1 MKESLLHFIWSHQKF
16 FDRNFQTRNGVRLAV
31 LHPGVV
37 NSNQGPDFLDAK
49 IYLDGLYWSGS
60 VELHVNAS
68 DWYRHGHQ
76 CDSNYEGVILH
87 VVWNFDMDVCYPNG
101 NPIPTL
107 ELANYVQKDLLDQYQ
122 NRFKQLPN
130 FISCEQHLSQF
141 TTVEWLGWQD
151 RLFVER
157 MESRVSSIY
166 ELLKKH
172 NNDWEAVLFVFLAK
186 GFGLNLNGET
196 FYEMALQIPI
206 KRIRQLHKKTE
217 DLEALFM
224 GQLGL
229 LNPPLKDAY
238 QKNLFHRYQYLKI
251 KFSLKKFCSI
261 PVKFGRLRPPNFPTI
276 RLAQLAQLY
285 GSNSSLFQSMVDS
298 PTLDEAFELFRVKA
312 SSYWVRHFNFGV
324 RGKIQPKVITRTF
337 FNLIVINTLLPIRFA
352 YQSYLGKDGTQD
364 LFEWASK
371 IPSEH
376 NRILNGFANLGV
388 PIINA
393 SSSQSL
399 IQLFKN
405 YCSKKKCL
413 KCRVGFQL
421 MKTN

>member
-1 MKESLLHFIWSHQKF
+1 MKESFLHYIWSHQKF
-16 FDRNFQTRNGVRLAV
+16 FNRNFQTQNGVSLAI
-31 LHPGVV
+31 LHPGVP
-37 NSNQGPDFLDAK
+37 NPNQGPDFLDAK

-76 CDSNYEGVILH
+76 KDSNYEGVVLH
-87 VVWNFDMDVCYPNG
+87 VVWNFDIDVCYPNG
-101 NPIPTL
+101 NAIPTL
-107 ELANYVQKDLLDQYQ
+107 ELADYVQKDLLDQYQ
-122 NRFKQLPN
+122 NRFDQLPN
-130 FISCEQHLSQF
+130 FISCEQHISQF
-141 TTVEWLGWQD
+141 SAVDWLGWQD

-157 MESRVSSIY
+157 MESRLISIH
-166 ELLKKH
+166 ELLKKFH
-172 NNDWEAVLFVFLAK
+172 NDWEAVLFVFLAK

-206 KRIRQLHKKTE
+206 KCIRQLHIKTE

-229 LNPPLKDAY
+229 LNSPLEDAY
-238 QKNLFHRYQYLKI
+238 QKNLFHRYDYLKA
-251 KFSLKKFCSI
+251 KFHLKTFRSI
-261 PVKFGRLRPPNFPTI
+261 PVKFGRLRPSNFPTI

-285 GSNSSLFQSMVDS
+285 SRNSSLFQSMVNCLS
-298 PTLDEAFELFRVKA
+298 LDEAFELFRVQA
-312 SSYWVRHFNFGV
+312 SSYWDQHFNFGV
-324 RGKIQPKVITRTF
+324 LGKIQPKVITRTF

-352 YQSYLGKDGTQD
+352 YQSYLGKDGAQD
-364 LFEWASK
+364 LFEWATQ

-376 NRILNGFANLGV
+376 NRILDSFTKLGV

-399 IQLFKN
+399 IHLFKN
-405 YCSKKKCL
+405 YCSNRKCL
-413 KCRVGFQL
+413 NCRVGFQL
-421 MKTN
+421 MKCN